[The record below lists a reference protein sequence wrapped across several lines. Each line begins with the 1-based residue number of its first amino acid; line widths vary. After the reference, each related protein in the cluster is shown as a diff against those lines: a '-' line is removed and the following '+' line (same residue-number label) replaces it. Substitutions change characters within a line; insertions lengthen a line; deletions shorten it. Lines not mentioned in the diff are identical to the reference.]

1 MLLFKMHAKQPG
13 FTMIELMFA
22 IAVLAVLVGIGLP
35 NMQDFVR
42 NSRMSGA
49 ANDIISD
56 FNFARSEAVKRRVP
70 VTLCKSQDGAAC
82 DADDT
87 DPFNRWIIFVD
98 DADPALVAG
107 TDGDG
112 EVDAGEVILRD
123 RRLPES
129 ITVVTDADEI
139 RAVFLPTGFPVIET
153 ANVNRFVLCD
163 VRGNETS
170 VGGDSAARAIE
181 ILPTG
186 RPSVFRT
193 KATVTAFGGC
203 P

>member
-1 MLLFKMHAKQPG
+1 MLLLKMHAKQTG
-13 FTMIELMFA
+13 FTMIELLFA
-22 IAVLAVLVGIGLP
+22 ITVLAVLVGIGLP
-35 NMQDFVR
+35 SMQDFVR

-70 VTLCKSQDGAAC
+70 ITLCKTVNGTTCNTSTTA
-82 DADDT
+82 
-87 DPFNRWIIFVD
+87 PFTRWVIFVD
-98 DADPALVAG
+98 DEDPAIIEA
-107 TDGDG
+107 TDGNGAIDG
-112 EVDAGEVILRD
+112 AEVILRD
-123 RRLPES
+123 RELPDS
-129 ITVVTDADEI
+129 ITVTTTNTQN
-139 RAVFLPTGFPVIET
+139 RATFLPTGFPRIQT

-163 VRGNETS
+163 VRGNVGS

-181 ILPTG
+181 VLPTG

-193 KATVTAFGGC
+193 KATVTAFGDC

>member
-1 MLLFKMHAKQPG
+1 MLVFKMHTKQSG
-13 FTMIELMFA
+13 FTLLEMMLVITLMGV
-22 IAVLAVLVGIGLP
+22 ILTVGLP
-35 NMQDFVR
+35 SLQDFVR
-42 NSRMSGA
+42 NSRMSSS

-82 DADDT
+82 DEDDT
-87 DPFNRWIIFVD
+87 APFNRWIVFID
-98 DADPALVAG
+98 DEDPAIIEG
-107 TDGDG
+107 TDGNG
-112 EVDAGEVILRD
+112 EVDGTEAILRE
-123 RRLPES
+123 RELPES

-139 RAVFLPTGFPVIET
+139 RAVFLPTGFPVVET
-153 ANVNRFVLCD
+153 ENANRFVLCD
-163 VRGNETS
+163 ARGNETS
-170 VGGDSAARAIE
+170 TGGDSAARAIE
-181 ILPTG
+181 VLPTG